1 MPFPRGV
8 GEDEFAPGGDAVC
21 LCGISFVFPLCPSH
35 SAGWGQAAYVALTCA
50 CLLCQ
55 DMVGSAFPHQPPGW
69 QSLPHFLTGVG
80 SCSSSHMHKSD
91 CKSRCGKGG
100 PTCPTLPFLPFHQD
114 FSLANAVLLPAV
126 ICHQLQAPAR
136 RCSPWVA
143 EDALGHHRVK
153 LQPCSHLAK
162 QGDTM
167 PTLMRRGHH
176 VHTVL
181 TRSFFTGCGGN
192 AVSVQCFQGHA
203 SG

>member
-1 MPFPRGV
+1 MG
-8 GEDEFAPGGDAVC
+8 PGC
-21 LCGISFVFPLCPSH
+21 LCGIDLRLFALPGHGGICFPTPATRL
-35 SAGWGQAAYVALTCA
+35 AAPA
-50 CLLCQ
+50 
-55 DMVGSAFPHQPPGW
+55 
-69 QSLPHFLTGVG
+69 PHFLTGVG
-80 SCSSSHMHKSD
+80 SCSSSQMHKSD
-91 CKSRCGKGG
+91 CKSQCGKGG

-114 FSLANAVLLPAV
+114 FSLANTVLLPAV

-181 TRSFFTGCGGN
+181 TCSFFTGCGGN